1 MLAAAGALTLSLL
14 DAAPASAKD
23 ERIVFEQDEFG
34 WVFERSNTLCVARGN
49 FEGEDGKTA
58 FIELRKDSPA
68 DIVKVLMVSE
78 GLSMPRLEA
87 VASYRAYYRLNLED
101 ARQPIVALSPFE
113 DGLRRL
119 VSMFEVYLVP
129 RSPSSSTLLPAHR
142 P

>member
-1 MLAAAGALTLSLL
+1 MPLGDVDRAN
-14 DAAPASAKD
+14 

-78 GLSMPRLEA
+78 GLSMPRTATAPVGAPA
-87 VASYRAYYRLNLED
+87 VNSMRPA
-101 ARQPIVALSPFE
+101 AR
-113 DGLRRL
+113 
-119 VSMFEVYLVP
+119 
-129 RSPSSSTLLPAHR
+129 
-142 P
+142 